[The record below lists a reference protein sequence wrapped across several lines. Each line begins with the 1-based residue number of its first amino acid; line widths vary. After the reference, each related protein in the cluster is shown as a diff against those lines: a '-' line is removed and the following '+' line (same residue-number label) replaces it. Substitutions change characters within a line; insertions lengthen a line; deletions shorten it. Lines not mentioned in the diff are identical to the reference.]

1 MPKKG
6 KIKDTEILNRKEF
19 LLSCGNPLMMVSL
32 NAISNKQSEFSQK
45 GENHCSAF
53 PPHFFTKNFFLMKL
67 RSKCTQEYTIQSMMI
82 QQVYLPR
89 DEKVTKYCFAAY
101 ALLLL

>member
-1 MPKKG
+1 
-6 KIKDTEILNRKEF
+6 
-19 LLSCGNPLMMVSL
+19 
-32 NAISNKQSEFSQK
+32 
-45 GENHCSAF
+45 
-53 PPHFFTKNFFLMKL
+53 MKL

-82 QQVYLPR
+82 QQVHLPR